1 MNRKDLLQMSFKSLL
16 QRKTRTVLTVLG
28 VVIGTSS
35 IVIMLSLGIAMD
47 SSFKEDLAHMGSL
60 NIIEVHQGYN
70 GAGMTVQKS
79 PDVKLDDKAV
89 ATFQE
94 ITGVAAVMPL
104 QNASLK
110 MGAGKMIA
118 HVQIMGVRPE
128 DLKDFDFEVAEGR
141 LLQSSDKEAI
151 MFGAQVPYNF
161 RNPRLRNSGGGMI
174 MGRGMNVETGM
185 NQPRPKPQVN
195 LLKSKLIMTS
205 DMEYG
210 EKRTA
215 PRDPKTTPPKQYET
229 KGVGILKESRNEK
242 DYQAYMNISQLRQ
255 ILKEDASSSS
265 SSSSKKTNEEKQ
277 YDNIKVK
284 VQDIENVEEVQKQI
298 KGMGYQT
305 FSLTDMLDSMK
316 KTSRTIQAILA
327 GIGAI
332 SLLVAAIGI
341 TNTMVMSIYERT
353 REIGI
358 IKVLGANIRD
368 IKKLFLIEAG
378 LIGLGGGLIGLVLS
392 YAVSM
397 ILNKIG
403 MQLMGDMGA
412 ARNISIISPALALG
426 AVAFSSLVGLV
437 SGYAP
442 ARRAMN
448 LSALEAIRSE

>member
-1 MNRKDLLQMSFKSLL
+1 MMNSKDLFLMSFKNLL
-16 QRKTRTVLTVLG
+16 QRKTRTILTVLG

-47 SSFKEDLAHMGSL
+47 SSFKEDLAQMGSL
-60 NIIEVHQGYN
+60 NIIEVHPGYN
-70 GAGMTVQKS
+70 GSGMRNKKG
-79 PDVKLDDKAV
+79 PEVKLDDKAV
-89 ATFQE
+89 TTFE
-94 ITGVAAVMPL
+94 KIPGVVAVMPL
-104 QNASLK
+104 KNANLK
-110 MGAGKMIA
+110 MGAGKMVA
-118 HVQIMGVRPE
+118 HLQIMGVRPQ
-128 DLKDFDFEVAEGR
+128 DLKEFDFEVEEGR

-151 MFGAQVPYNF
+151 IFGAQVPYNF
-161 RNPRLRNSGGGMI
+161 RNPRLKNSGGGGMI
-174 MGRGMNVETGM
+174 IERGINMRPGI
-185 NQPRPKPQVN
+185 NQPRPKAQVD
-195 LLKSKLIMTS
+195 LLKNKLIITS

-215 PRDPKTTPPKQYET
+215 TRDAKTTPPKQYEI
-229 KGVGILKESRNEK
+229 KGLGILKESRNEK
-242 DYQAYMNISQLRQ
+242 DYQAYMNISQLNQ
-255 ILKEDASSSS
+255 ILKEDTN
-265 SSSSKKTNEEKQ
+265 SKSRKEPDEDKQ
-277 YDNIKVK
+277 YNNIKVK
-284 VQDIENVEEVQKQI
+284 VKDIENVEGVQKQI

-392 YAVSM
+392 YAVSL
-397 ILNKIG
+397 ILNKVG
-403 MQLMGDMGA
+403 MQLMGDMGVS
-412 ARNISIISPALALG
+412 RSISIISPELAIG
-426 AVAFSSLVGLV
+426 AVVFSSLVGLV

-442 ARRAMN
+442 ARRAMK
-448 LSALEAIRSE
+448 LSALDAIRGE

>member
-1 MNRKDLLQMSFKSLL
+1 LMNSKDLFQMSFKNLL
-16 QRKTRTVLTVLG
+16 QRKTRTILTVLG
-28 VVIGTSS
+28 VVIGTGS

-47 SSFKEDLAHMGSL
+47 TSFKEDLAQMGSL
-60 NIIEVHQGYN
+60 NIIEVQPGYGGSRMKN
-70 GAGMTVQKS
+70 QKG

-89 ATFQE
+89 TTFEE
-94 ITGVAAVMPL
+94 IPGVVAVMPL
-104 QNASLK
+104 KNANLK

-118 HVQIMGVRPE
+118 HVQIMGVRPD
-128 DLKDFDFEVAEGR
+128 DLKEFDFEVAEGR

-151 MFGAQVPYNF
+151 IFGAQVPYNF
-161 RNPRLRNSGGGMI
+161 YNPRLKSSGGEMMVGHGIIVEPGMD
-174 MGRGMNVETGM
+174 
-185 NQPRPKPQVN
+185 QPRPKPQVN
-195 LLKSKLIMTS
+195 LLKSNLIITS

-210 EKRTA
+210 EKRKA
-215 PRDPKTTPPKQYET
+215 ASDPKTTPPKQYEI
-229 KGVGILKESRNEK
+229 KGVGILKEGRNEK
-242 DYQAYMNISQLRQ
+242 DYQAYLNITQLNQ
-255 ILKEDASSSS
+255 MLKEEDTGSGSR
-265 SSSSKKTNEEKQ
+265 KKPDEDKQ
-277 YDNIKVK
+277 YSNIKVK

-358 IKVLGANIRD
+358 IKVLGADIRD

-392 YAVSM
+392 CAVSF

-403 MQLMGDMGA
+403 MQLMGDMGV
-412 ARNISIISPALALG
+412 ARSISIISPALALG
-426 AVAFSSLVGLV
+426 AVVFSSLVGLI

-448 LSALEAIRSE
+448 LSALDAIRSD

>member
-1 MNRKDLLQMSFKSLL
+1 MNSKDLFLMSFKNLL
-16 QRKTRTVLTVLG
+16 QRKTRTILTVLG

-47 SSFKEDLAHMGSL
+47 SSFKEDLAQMGSL

-70 GAGMTVQKS
+70 GSGMMNKKG
-79 PDVKLDDKAV
+79 PEVKLDDKAV
-89 ATFQE
+89 TTFE
-94 ITGVAAVMPL
+94 KIPGVVAVMPL
-104 QNASLK
+104 KNANLK
-110 MGAGKMIA
+110 MGAGKMVA
-118 HVQIMGVRPE
+118 HVQIMGVRPQ
-128 DLKDFDFEVAEGR
+128 DLKEFDFEVEEGR

-151 MFGAQVPYNF
+151 IFGAQVPYNF
-161 RNPRLRNSGGGMI
+161 RNPRLKNSGGGMI
-174 MGRGMNVETGM
+174 IERGGNMGPGM
-185 NQPRPKPQVN
+185 NQSRPKPQVD
-195 LLKSKLIMTS
+195 LLKSKLIITS

-215 PRDPKTTPPKQYET
+215 TGDPNTTPPKQYEI
-229 KGVGILKESRNEK
+229 KGLGILKESRNEK
-242 DYQAYMNISQLRQ
+242 DYQAYMNISQLNQ
-255 ILKEDASSSS
+255 ILKEDTN
-265 SSSSKKTNEEKQ
+265 SKSRKEPDEDKQ
-277 YDNIKVK
+277 YNNIKVK
-284 VQDIENVEEVQKQI
+284 VKDIENVEGVQKQI

-392 YAVSM
+392 YAVSV
-397 ILNKIG
+397 ILNKVG
-403 MQLMGDMGA
+403 MQLMGDMGVS
-412 ARNISIISPALALG
+412 RSISIISPELALG
-426 AVAFSSLVGLV
+426 AVVFSSLVGLV

-442 ARRAMN
+442 ARRAMK
-448 LSALEAIRSE
+448 LSALDAIRSD